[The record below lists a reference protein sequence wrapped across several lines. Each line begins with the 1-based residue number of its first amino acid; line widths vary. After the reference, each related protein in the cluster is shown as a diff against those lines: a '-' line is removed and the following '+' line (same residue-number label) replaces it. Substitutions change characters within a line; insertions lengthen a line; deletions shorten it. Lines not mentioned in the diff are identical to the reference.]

1 MASRFSGGVN
11 ISPDQVHALPEAIR
25 LEFLHAFVD
34 ALQPVFLV
42 GAALTAVA
50 FGLAWLLRE
59 VPLRGTTAAT
69 DLTKTGEAAVAAP
82 DHESVSG
89 R

>member
-1 MASRFSGGVN
+1 L
-11 ISPDQVHALPEAIR
+11 D
-25 LEFLHAFVD
+25 FLHAFVN

-42 GAALTAVA
+42 GAAMTLVA
-50 FGLAWLLRE
+50 FALAWLLRE
-59 VPLRGTTAAT
+59 VPLRGTTAAA
-69 DLTKTGEAAVAAP
+69 DLAKTGEAAVAAP